1 MRMEHWKIRFG
12 VVGILSTALLGC
24 SEEAAERILNKETY
38 SFIGV
43 YENQHN
49 GDLLRFSDA
58 EITVTKEMGE
68 TYTKAFEVDG
78 NNLIIQ
84 MRNNSKEKR
93 DDIVMRIHGDN
104 ELLTCGVCAK
114 YQLSSTWVKRL
125 D

>member
-1 MRMEHWKIRFG
+1 MRMKRWNTSLG
-12 VVGILSTALLGC
+12 VVGILSIALLGC
-24 SEEAAERILNKETY
+24 SEEEAERILNKETY
-38 SFIGV
+38 SFIGI

-49 GDLLRFSDA
+49 GDLLKFSDA
-58 EITVTKEMGE
+58 TITVTKEMGE
-68 TYTKAFEVDG
+68 TYTKPFEVDG
-78 NNLIIQ
+78 DNLIIQ

-104 ELLTCGVCAK
+104 ELLTCSVCAK

>member
-1 MRMEHWKIRFG
+1 MRMKHWNTRLGI
-12 VVGILSTALLGC
+12 VGILFTALLGC
-24 SEEAAERILNKETY
+24 SEEKAERILNKETY

-49 GDLLRFSDA
+49 GDLLKFSDA
-58 EITVTKEMGE
+58 TITVTKEMGE
-68 TYTKAFEVDG
+68 TYTKPFEVDG
-78 NNLIIQ
+78 DNLIIQ

-104 ELLTCGVCAK
+104 ELLTCSVCAK
-114 YQLSSTWVKRL
+114 YQLSSTWLKRL

>member
-1 MRMEHWKIRFG
+1 MRTKHWKVTLG
-12 VVGILSTALLGC
+12 VVGLMSTVLLGC
-24 SEEAAERILNKETY
+24 SEEKAERMLNKKTY

-49 GDLLRFSDA
+49 GDLLEFSDA
-58 EITVTKEMGE
+58 QVTVIKDDGDSFTKP
-68 TYTKAFEVDG
+68 FEVKD

-104 ELLTCGVCAK
+104 ELLTCSVCAK
-114 YQLSSTWVKRL
+114 YQLSSTWLKRYE
-125 D
+125 